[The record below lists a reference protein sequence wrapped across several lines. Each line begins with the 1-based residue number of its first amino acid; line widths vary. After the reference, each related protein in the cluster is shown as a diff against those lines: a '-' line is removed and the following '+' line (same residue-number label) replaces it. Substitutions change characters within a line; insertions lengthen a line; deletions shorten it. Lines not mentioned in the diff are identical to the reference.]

1 MPIIPVKEVTS
12 NAPNAA
18 TSVADTDDSE
28 EEPPSTHSRC
38 STREEYI
45 RSAEKIMIDGDIVV
59 EILVLV

>member
-18 TSVADTDDSE
+18 TTDADTDDSE
-28 EEPPSTHSRC
+28 EDPPSTHSRC
-38 STREEYI
+38 EEYI

-59 EILVLV
+59 EMLVLV